1 MKLKQSIHDEYQCM
15 NLIYRSERMATRE
28 HAIVTSDK
36 ISKENLV
43 KILGHI
49 EEIQYGSVTITI
61 QNNKLVQIDKN
72 EKIRI
77 V

>member
-1 MKLKQSIHDEYQCM
+1 
-15 NLIYRSERMATRE
+15 MATRE

>member
-1 MKLKQSIHDEYQCM
+1 MAIEKQTIIS
-15 NLIYRSERMATRE
+15 N
-28 HAIVTSDK
+28 K
-36 ISKENLV
+36 ISKEN
-43 KILGHI
+43 IDRIIEHI
-49 EEIQYGSVTITI
+49 EDIEYGSVTITI